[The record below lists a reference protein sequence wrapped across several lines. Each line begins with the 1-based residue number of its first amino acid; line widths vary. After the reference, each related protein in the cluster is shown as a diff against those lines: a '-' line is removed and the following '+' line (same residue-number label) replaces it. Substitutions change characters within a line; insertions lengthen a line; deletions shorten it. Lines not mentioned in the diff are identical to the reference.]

1 MDKFII
7 AAVIIAAL
15 VVTPLAGIW
24 ALNTLFGLGIAFTF
38 KTWVA
43 ATVLIAIVSPK
54 VQVKKN

>member
-15 VVTPLAGIW
+15 VVTPLTGIW